1 MSGPFTVACVQT
13 TSSREISENINVV
26 GALVADAAKA
36 GADFVLLPETVNL
49 MENKGKLRVEKITTG
64 DGDGGLS
71 AFQERASGSGIWL
84 LAGSLVVMGDG
95 GGDGGGDE
103 AETETEKPRAIN
115 RSFLIDPEGEVQASY
130 DKIHMFDVDLGNGEV
145 HRESKA
151 YVQGEKAVTATLP
164 WGTLGMTVCYDLR
177 FPHLYRALSK
187 DGGADFLS
195 VPSAFTRTTGAAHW
209 PVLLRARAIE
219 NGCYVFAPAQCGD
232 HENGRKTYGHSL
244 IINPWGDIL
253 ADGGADTGVITA
265 EIDPAEVTK
274 ARTTLPSLLHDR
286 AFT

>member
-1 MSGPFTVACVQT
+1 MTGPFTVAGVQT
-13 TSSREISENINVV
+13 TSGREIAKNIDAA
-26 GALVADAAKA
+26 GALVTGAAKA

-49 MENKGKLRVEKITTG
+49 MENKGKLRAEKITKG

-71 AFQERASGSGIWL
+71 AFQEMASGAGIWL
-84 LAGSLVVMGDG
+84 LAGSLVVRGED
-95 GGDGGGDE
+95 
-103 AETETEKPRAIN
+103 AESEKPRAVN
-115 RSFLIDPEGEVQASY
+115 RSFLIDPDGAVQASY

-151 YVQGEKAVTATLP
+151 YAPGDKAVTATLP
-164 WGTLGMTVCYDLR
+164 WGRLGMTVCYDLR
-177 FPHLYRALSK
+177 FPQLYRALAK

-195 VPSAFTRTTGAAHW
+195 VPSAFTRPTGEAHW
-209 PVLLRARAIE
+209 HVLLRARAIE

-253 ADGGADTGVITA
+253 ADGGEEPGFITA
-265 EIDPAEVTK
+265 EIDPAEVSK
-274 ARTTLPSLLHDR
+274 ARTTLPSLTHDR